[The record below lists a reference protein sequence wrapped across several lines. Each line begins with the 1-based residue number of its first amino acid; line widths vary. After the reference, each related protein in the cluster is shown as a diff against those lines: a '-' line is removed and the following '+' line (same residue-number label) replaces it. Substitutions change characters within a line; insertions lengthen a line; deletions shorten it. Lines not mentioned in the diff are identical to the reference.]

1 MIPPSCRY
9 HSIPTKTAC
18 RPCKP
23 FLLQFSHDS
32 NFNFIRI
39 TDTTSPLNKKQKLE
53 LDTVITSTIEDIISG
68 SSSIQQRNK
77 SITEVLVR
85 SFSFEKSLTAE
96 DALLIIPSNIKGLGK
111 MERRNVIK
119 RVETLDE
126 PKTKP
131 LLSIPSAPNRPA
143 PVPHGE
149 SSSSNGSNSLISFK
163 DRDRSSSAR
172 GSHSVRSDA
181 SREPSIRDLSHR
193 KLPTRT
199 FSENRSRTKSE
210 KSLQEATS
218 SFADRKQSINSLIDS
233 KVSSGPLLTRAAT
246 THGTSGSVKRNSAR
260 SDPSILADDGSTG
273 SNASKYSLEH
283 TPSHSRKTSYQE
295 QQLQRDLLIKEVA
308 GAGPPLMKRRTT
320 KKNGSSNL
328 VKEVHHEE
336 SADHA
341 ASTEEMVT
349 AAIPMTHTILEFIL
363 ASEHI
368 PALAELSK
376 ADVHQIKTTFRV
388 LHELIHSNI
397 ASSEELTHYKKL
409 KRVIKCMF
417 LRIMRSDNRIN
428 KFLNSRLAS
437 ICARKPTSTGSRSC
451 SRSTV
456 KGA

>member
-1 MIPPSCRY
+1 M
-9 HSIPTKTAC
+9 
-18 RPCKP
+18 
-23 FLLQFSHDS
+23 
-32 NFNFIRI
+32 
-39 TDTTSPLNKKQKLE
+39 
-53 LDTVITSTIEDIISG
+53 TSTIEDIISG

-77 SITEVLVR
+77 SITEGLVR
-85 SFSFEKSLTAE
+85 SLSFEKSLTAE
-96 DALLIIPSNIKGLGK
+96 DALLIIPSKIKGLGK

-126 PKTKP
+126 PKTQP

-199 FSENRSRTKSE
+199 YSENRSRTKSE
-210 KSLQEATS
+210 KSLQEATT
-218 SFADRKQSINSLIDS
+218 SFGDRKQSINSLIDS
-233 KVSSGPLLTRAAT
+233 KVPSGPLLTRAAT
-246 THGTSGSVKRNSAR
+246 THGTGGSVKRNSAR

-273 SNASKYSLEH
+273 SNASKFSLEH
-283 TPSHSRKTSYQE
+283 TPSHSRKTSHQE

-336 SADHA
+336 SADQP
-341 ASTEEMVT
+341 ASTEIIA
-349 AAIPMTHTILEFIL
+349 AAIPMTHNIVEFIL
-363 ASEHI
+363 ASDHI

-376 ADVHQIKTTFRV
+376 ADVHQIKTMFRA
-388 LHELIHSNI
+388 LHELVHSNM
-397 ASSEELTHYKKL
+397 ASSEEFTQYKKL

-417 LRIMRSDNRIN
+417 LRILSSDDRINRI
-428 KFLNSRLAS
+428 LNYRLAS
-437 ICARKPTSTGSRSC
+437 ICARKSTPAGSYPC

-456 KGA
+456 KGIGRVTCYKHSRSPSAAAFEKCL